1 MSEYKNRFGRGYQ
14 DRVGQFPK
22 HEFLTTNSIELA
34 KFLNDNKIISD
45 GMNIF
50 EIGAGGCRNLKF
62 IHDLNSNVNLFANDL
77 YEDASRK
84 NMHESIKEKVNF
96 TEMDTLSMFEQDE
109 NLILDDNKIDLLLSS
124 DHLMHVDK
132 KSVISILEYIC
143 TKWKPT
149 YIVLRELINESGEEI
164 NRTWPRVYHDYE
176 KGLSNHYDLISEGEC
191 SNRPDWYK
199 LLLYK
204 VKS

>member
-1 MSEYKNRFGRGYQ
+1 M
-14 DRVGQFPK
+14 
-22 HEFLTTNSIELA
+22 
-34 KFLNDNKIISD
+34 
-45 GMNIF
+45 
-50 EIGAGGCRNLKF
+50 KF

-96 TEMDTLSMFEQDE
+96 TEMDTLSMFEQDK
-109 NLILDDNKIDLLLSS
+109 NLILDNNKIDLLLSS

-132 KSVISILEYIC
+132 NSVISILEYIS

-149 YIVLRELINESGEEI
+149 YIVLRELINKSGEEI
-164 NRTWPRVYHDYE
+164 NYYYPKVYHDYE

-204 VKS
+204 IKS